1 MSFTW
6 VCPGE
11 LLPWVTHNLLWPFKV
26 RWAAKEQCVQCPCH
40 CQYNVADRP
49 FASNPDPIPKTAT
62 AKPCGNKPPNS
73 CRCSVSLSLCA
84 ALSQA
89 TAAHNRG
96 GKKRSATSPKICKH
110 IEM

>member
-26 RWAAKEQCVQCPCH
+26 RWAAKEQRVQCPAHCH
-40 CQYNVADRP
+40 YNVADRP

-110 IEM
+110 IER